1 MFAKSR
7 PPLLLAVWASGNGT
21 NAIRLYEYF
30 QQHAS
35 IRVGLII
42 SNRIQA
48 PVLSYARKHH
58 IPFWCLSSNTLQ
70 DGHTMQ
76 QMLDDYGID
85 AMALAGYLRPIPKEV
100 TERYEG
106 KLFNV
111 HPALLPAYGGKGMYG
126 IQVHRAVCVAREQES
141 GITIHLVNSRYDEG
155 KILFQAKTPVPQSFD
170 PEELAKKVQNLEH
183 LHYAEVIE
191 KELMKSTMV

>member
-1 MFAKSR
+1 MSGNADS
-7 PPLLLAVWASGNGT
+7 PLLLAVWASGTGT
-21 NAIRLYEYF
+21 NAIRLHEYF
-30 QQHAS
+30 MHHRF
-35 IRVGLII
+35 IRVGLIV
-42 SNRIQA
+42 SNRISA
-48 PVLSYARKHH
+48 PVLTYARQQH
-58 IPFWCLSSNTLQ
+58 IPFWCLSAGTLS
-70 DGHTMQ
+70 DGKTMQ
-76 QMLDDYGID
+76 QMLQDYGID
-85 AMALAGYLRPIPKEV
+85 AMALAGYLRPIAKEV
-100 TERYEG
+100 TEMYEG

-126 IQVHRAVCVAREQES
+126 MQVHRAVCVAREQES